1 MESTNNSISFN
12 LIFLIFVLGIISI
25 IINSYALNKKDNEYN
40 ARILTPQ
47 QTLVKVNEYLGGLKG
62 KSFMRGIINEIS
74 NNIDL
79 IIMDSDGD
87 NQNKG
92 SEFKILNPD
101 KSLQFSIAGKFGNR
115 PTGFLQYVT
124 YNPTESDTKG
134 NNIFSLVPTE

>member
-47 QTLVKVNEYLGGLKG
+47 QTLVKVDDYLGGVKG
-62 KSFMRGIINEIS
+62 KSFMRGIINDIS

-79 IIMDSDGD
+79 IIMDSNGD
-87 NQNKG
+87 NQNQSSKL
-92 SEFKILNPD
+92 KILNTD
-101 KSLQFSIAGKFGNR
+101 KSLQFGWGTPPGGA
-115 PTGFLQYVT
+115 LQYIT
-124 YNPTESDTKG
+124 YNPNASDAPKDST
-134 NNIFSLVPTE
+134 FSLVPA